1 VYQRLGGFDLTYPIG
16 TDVVLM
22 MTFLEVHGVRSRY
35 IPGVWVRMRVGG
47 ESNASLRNVIGQNL
61 VILRAARDLGVPM
74 NPLRFLTHKVVDR
87 LGQFMA
93 AFRRG

>member
-1 VYQRLGGFDLTYPIG
+1 
-16 TDVVLM
+16 M
-22 MTFLEVHGVRSRY
+22 AFLEVQRVRARY
-35 IPGVWVRMRVGG
+35 IPGVWVRMQAGG
-47 ESNASLRNVIGQNL
+47 ESNASLRNVVHQNL